1 MHDTLQLVLILL
13 AAAVFIVVLFRRLD
27 LPPLLG
33 YLLVGIVLSPHAF
46 GVIPD
51 VEETRLLAEFGVVFL
66 MFSIGLEFS
75 LPRLFTMKR
84 IVFGFGAAQ
93 VALTMLLIAG
103 VAALLGLDW
112 RAGLALGGVL
122 AMSSTAI
129 VGKMLEDRLEINSQ
143 HGQQIMGIAL
153 FQDIAVVPLLIII
166 PAVGVADA
174 NLGTTLVIAFMKAAI
189 VLALLLFF
197 GQRLLRPLLHL
208 VASARSAELFTLT
221 VLLITLG
228 LAFLT
233 AQAGLSL
240 ALGAFLAGGL
250 FSETEY
256 RYQVEADIRPF
267 RDVLLGLFF
276 VTIGMQLDLS
286 AVVANLL
293 WVSLLLIAIIV
304 VKAAI
309 IGGLSIAFGASRE
322 TAWRVGLSLAQAG
335 EFGFVLLAL
344 AGRIEV
350 LSEQA
355 LQIVLA
361 AMLLSMLA
369 APFIIEQ
376 AEHLARHV
384 SGADWLNK
392 AMAIHQIAVQTMQT
406 DAHVIVCGYGRSGQ
420 SLVRLL
426 EREGIDWVAL
436 DLDPK
441 RVRDAARA
449 GENVV
454 YGDAARRE
462 VLIAAGL
469 TRASAVVVTYSNAQ
483 SALKVLSQ
491 IRMVRPALPVVVR
504 TRDDSEIDRLKAA
517 GAAEVVS
524 ETMEGSLMLASQ
536 TLLLA
541 GVPFSRVLRHIRETR
556 EQRYNLFQGFFRGST
571 DEAVGETEEFQPR
584 LHSVVITKG
593 AAAVGKTLGELQ
605 LQGNGVD
612 VTAVRRRNVRALDP
626 LPETRLVAGDVVV
639 LRGSDRNLAAAETR
653 LMQG

>member
-1 MHDTLQLVLILL
+1 
-13 AAAVFIVVLFRRLD
+13 
-27 LPPLLG
+27 
-33 YLLVGIVLSPHAF
+33 
-46 GVIPD
+46 
-51 VEETRLLAEFGVVFL
+51 
-66 MFSIGLEFS
+66 
-75 LPRLFTMKR
+75 
-84 IVFGFGAAQ
+84 
-93 VALTMLLIAG
+93 
-103 VAALLGLDW
+103 
-112 RAGLALGGVL
+112 
-122 AMSSTAI
+122 
-129 VGKMLEDRLEINSQ
+129 
-143 HGQQIMGIAL
+143 
-153 FQDIAVVPLLIII
+153 
-166 PAVGVADA
+166 
-174 NLGTTLVIAFMKAAI
+174 
-189 VLALLLFF
+189 
-197 GQRLLRPLLHL
+197 
-208 VASARSAELFTLT
+208 LT

-250 FSETEY
+250 ISETEY

-276 VTIGMQLDLS
+276 VTIGMQLNLS
-286 AVVANLL
+286 AVVVNLL
-293 WVSLLLIAIIV
+293 WVSLLLIAIIA

-322 TAWRVGLSLAQAG
+322 TAWRVGLSLAQGG

-344 AGRIEV
+344 AGRMEIV
-350 LSEQA
+350 SEQA

-454 YGDAARRE
+454 YGDAGRRE

-469 TRASAVVVTYSNAQ
+469 TRATAVVVTYSHVQ

-491 IRMVRPALPVVVR
+491 IRMVRPDLPVVVR

-556 EQRYNLFQGFFRGST
+556 EQRYSLFQGFFRGST
-571 DEAVGETEEFQPR
+571 DEAVGETEEFRPR

-639 LRGSDRNLAAAETR
+639 LRGNDRNLAAAETR